1 LDSNREYLRTNIT
14 NSLVDNLL
22 FNERRQKDSVKLFE
36 ISDIYSSSNGIKKER
51 KLALI
56 ASGRVGSNYHD
67 FSLKINKKYLL
78 NIFKEAF
85 PDQVFDFKVLPREEL
100 DTKNKSEIVSLEVGI
115 EIFPQNILNYNAKSI
130 LPKDFIQY
138 EPISELP
145 SSFKDISYSIK
156 NYVKAE
162 ELQDLIL
169 NFKHPILKNVFI
181 FDYFKNEK
189 QNEIKIGFRFTFQS
203 LDKTLTS
210 NQIEDVLN
218 LIIYNSL
225 KISGIEI
232 PGRRLD

>member
-1 LDSNREYLRTNIT
+1 M
-14 NSLVDNLL
+14 
-22 FNERRQKDSVKLFE
+22 
-36 ISDIYSSSNGIKKER
+36 
-51 KLALI
+51 
-56 ASGRVGSNYHD
+56 
-67 FSLKINKKYLL
+67 
-78 NIFKEAF
+78 
-85 PDQVFDFKVLPREEL
+85 
-100 DTKNKSEIVSLEVGI
+100 
-115 EIFPQNILNYNAKSI
+115 
-130 LPKDFIQY
+130 PKDFIQY

-218 LIIYNSL
+218 VIIYNSL